1 MDNQERTPSSN
12 YVKPSEAPQS
22 TATDNGRTLAC
33 IFAFIA
39 VVVIFA
45 IAEYQRKDE
54 RRQAKYNTLSR
65 QLDDLYL
72 QQKRE
77 TKDSL
82 DARGLWQT
90 RVDYDIQMYQNA
102 IAKFDVNTSLATQA
116 EYYRK
121 LCEAQE
127 KREEIRK
134 IGEYFT
140 QKFQQPVDSI
150 RLQML
155 KLQKPKS

>member
-1 MDNQERTPSSN
+1 MNTQPETRPGE
-12 YVKPSEAPQS
+12 YVKPSQAPQS
-22 TATDNGRTLAC
+22 TSKDNSGMFAG

-39 VVVIFA
+39 VIVMFT

-54 RRQAKYNTLSR
+54 RRQEKYNALSR

-77 TKDSL
+77 TRDSL
-82 DARGLWQT
+82 NARGLWPT
-90 RVDYDIQMYQNA
+90 RVEYDIQMYQNA
-102 IAKFDVNTSLATQA
+102 IARFDANTSLATQA
-116 EYYRK
+116 EYYK
-121 LCEAQE
+121 ELCEAQE

-134 IGEYFT
+134 IGEFFAN
-140 QKFQQPVDSI
+140 KFQHPTDSI

-155 KLQKPKS
+155 KQQKTKY